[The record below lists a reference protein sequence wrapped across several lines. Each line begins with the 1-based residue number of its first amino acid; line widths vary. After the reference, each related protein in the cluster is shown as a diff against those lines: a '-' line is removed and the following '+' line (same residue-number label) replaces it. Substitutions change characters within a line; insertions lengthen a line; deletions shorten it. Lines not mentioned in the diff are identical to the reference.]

1 MARRVLCG
9 GWIGATVFALMSATI
24 GFGQGSVN
32 PPKQSLDGAPAPAAA
47 TACPDASLAAYDV
60 ISVKESHPERIRF
73 MGTQEMPDGI
83 SGENVPLSMMV
94 QQAYSK
100 ERNLPLED
108 AVTGLPDWAKMPNY
122 YSVQAKM
129 SPEQV
134 AAFRALDKDLQRACR
149 TQMLQALLQDRFKL
163 KVHKETRQ
171 LLGYDLLV
179 GKGGPKFQETTG
191 PDPNAPNGSNGKPIT
206 GNYMSMHSGKNGGME
221 ITVHGYTMEQVAGI
235 LSQSNLGVNHRV
247 VDKTGLTGKYS
258 FNLDFS
264 PSSGV
269 GPAGGSADASDP
281 GPTIFNALE
290 DQAGLRL
297 QRGTETIDVVV
308 VDHVERPAAN

>member
-1 MARRVLCG
+1 MARKAWLGSRLAWAAMCAG
-9 GWIGATVFALMSATI
+9 MTSAPIALAQAGPGTS
-24 GFGQGSVN
+24 
-32 PPKQSLDGAPAPAAA
+32 AAA
-47 TACPDASLAAYDV
+47 ACPEASLAAYDV
-60 ISVKESHPERIRF
+60 ISVKESHPERLLSV
-73 MGTQEMPDGI
+73 GTRELPDGI
-83 SGENVPLSMMV
+83 SGENTTVAMMV

-122 YSVQAKM
+122 YAVQAKM

-134 AAFRALDKDLQRACR
+134 AAFKALAKDLQRACR
-149 TQMLQALLQDRFKL
+149 TQMLQALLEDRFKL

-171 LLGYDLLV
+171 MLGYDLLV

-191 PDPNAPNGSNGKPIT
+191 PDPNAPKRPDGTPIT
-206 GNYMSMHSGKNGGME
+206 GSYMSMHSGKNGGME

-235 LSQSNLGVNHRV
+235 LSQSNLGINHRV

-258 FNLDFS
+258 FNLDFT

-297 QRGTETIDVVV
+297 QRAAETIDVVV

>member
-1 MARRVLCG
+1 M
-9 GWIGATVFALMSATI
+9 GA
-24 GFGQGSVN
+24 
-32 PPKQSLDGAPAPAAA
+32 
-47 TACPDASLAAYDV
+47 
-60 ISVKESHPERIRF
+60 
-73 MGTQEMPDGI
+73 QEMPDGI
-83 SGENVPLSMMV
+83 NGENVPLSMMV

-129 SPEQV
+129 SPERV
-134 AAFRALDKDLQRACR
+134 AAFKALTKDQQRACR
-149 TQMLQALLQDRFKL
+149 TQMLQALLEERFKL
-163 KVHKETRQ
+163 KAHKETRQ

-179 GKGGPKFQETTG
+179 DKGGPKFQETTG
-191 PDPNAPNGSNGKPIT
+191 PDPNAPKGRDGTPIT
-206 GNYMSMHSGKNGGME
+206 GSYMSMHSGKDGGME

-235 LSQSNLGVNHRV
+235 LSMSNVGVNHRV

-258 FNLDFS
+258 FNLDFT
-264 PSSGV
+264 PSSGI

-297 QRGTETIDVVV
+297 LRAAETIDVVV
-308 VDHVERPAAN
+308 VDHAERPAAN

>member
-1 MARRVLCG
+1 MMRRGLR
-9 GWIGATVFALMSATI
+9 GWRLAIAMGAGMVSAPIALAQAGIGATV
-24 GFGQGSVN
+24 
-32 PPKQSLDGAPAPAAA
+32 AAA
-47 TACPDASLAAYDV
+47 CSDASLAAYDV
-60 ISVKESHPERIRF
+60 VSVKEAHPERVLSVGAR
-73 MGTQEMPDGI
+73 EMPDGI
-83 SGENVPLSMMV
+83 NGEYVPVSMMV

-100 ERNLPLED
+100 ERSLPLED
-108 AVTGLPDWAKMPNY
+108 AVTGLPDWTKMPNY

-134 AAFRALDKDLQRACR
+134 AAFNALDKDVQRACR
-149 TQMLQALLQDRFKL
+149 TQMLQALLEDRFKL

-171 LLGYDLLV
+171 LFGYDLLV
-179 GKGGPKFQETTG
+179 DKGGPRFQETTG
-191 PDPNAPNGSNGKPIT
+191 PDPNAPKRQDGTPIT
-206 GNYMSMHSGKNGGME
+206 GSYMSMHSGKNGGLE
-221 ITVHGYTMEQVAGI
+221 ITVHGYTMQQVAGI

-258 FNLDFS
+258 FNLDFT

-269 GPAGGSADASDP
+269 GPAGESADASDP

-297 QRGTETIDVVV
+297 QRAAETIDVVV

>member
-1 MARRVLCG
+1 MARTAKLSSR
-9 GWIGATVFALMSATI
+9 FAWAAMCAGMVSATI
-24 GFGQGSVN
+24 AMAQAGT
-32 PPKQSLDGAPAPAAA
+32 GATAAA
-47 TACPDASLAAYDV
+47 ACPDAALAAYDV
-60 ISVKESHPERIRF
+60 ISVKEAHPERPRF
-73 MGTQEMPDGI
+73 VGPQEMPDGI
-83 SGENVPLSMMV
+83 NGESVPVSMMV

-108 AVTGLPDWAKMPNY
+108 AVTGLPDWTKMPNY

-129 SPEQV
+129 SPDQV
-134 AAFRALDKDLQRACR
+134 AAFKALEKDVQRACR
-149 TQMLQALLQDRFKL
+149 TQMLQALLEDRFKL

-171 LLGYDLLV
+171 LIGYDLLV
-179 GKGGPKFQETTG
+179 DKGGPKFQETTG
-191 PDPNAPNGSNGKPIT
+191 PDPNAPKGQNGKPIT
-206 GNYMSMHSGKNGGME
+206 GSYMSMHSGKNGGLE
-221 ITVHGYTMEQVAGI
+221 ITVHGYTMQQVAGT
-235 LSQSNLGVNHRV
+235 LSTSNIGVNHRV

-258 FNLDFS
+258 FNLDFT

-269 GPAGGSADASDP
+269 GPAGASADASDP

-297 QRGTETIDVVV
+297 QRAAETIDVVV